1 MKRSCIAFV
10 LSLVLLTCLAPAQ
23 QSSQGARWEA
33 WQDLIGFWAGEGDP
47 SQGVSQ
53 FSFLPD
59 LQGKILVRKNHAEYP
74 ATKDRPAVV
83 HDDLL
88 IVYGDTDADRKAVY
102 FDNEG
107 HVIDYVVSVSPDR
120 RSIVFVSPAAAGAS
134 GYRLSYFEQA
144 RDRFRI
150 TFEIA
155 PPGKPEAFALYLEGF
170 ARRKAA

>member
-1 MKRSCIAFV
+1 MKRSCISLV

-23 QSSQGARWEA
+23 QPSQGARWEA
-33 WQDLIGFWAGEGDP
+33 WQALIGFWAGEGDP

-74 ATKDRPAVV
+74 ATKDRPGVV
-83 HDDLL
+83 HDDWL

-120 RSIVFVSPAAAGAS
+120 KTIVFVSPAAAGAPR
-134 GYRLSYFEQA
+134 YRLGYFEQD

-170 ARRKAA
+170 ARRKA

>member
-1 MKRSCIAFV
+1 MKRTCIALV
-10 LSLVLLTCLAPAQ
+10 PTLVVAASLAWAQ
-23 QSSQGARWEA
+23 QPSPASRWEA
-33 WQDLIGFWAGEGDP
+33 WQSLIGFWVGEGGP
-47 SQGVSQ
+47 GRGISQ

-74 ATKDRPAVV
+74 ASQDRPAAV

-88 IVYGDTDADRKAVY
+88 IVYGDTDADRQAVY

-107 HVIDYVVSVSPDR
+107 HVIEYAVSVSADR
-120 RSIVFVSPAAAGAS
+120 KTIIFVSPAAAGAPR
-134 GYRLSYFEQA
+134 YRLSFFEQD

-155 PPGKPEAFALYLEGF
+155 PPGKPEAFATYVAGF
-170 ARRKAA
+170 ARRRA